1 MKRRIDDLSGRGE
14 AVSGIVSA
22 GGVAGGLT
30 QGGQGVTSGPGGVG
44 VGPGSYVRGPTIT
57 QLGARPGQPTTPAAV
72 TAAAVAAASV
82 GAPVPGVVPVP
93 ATTAGQGVSGAPSAL
108 DHQPHNPAPQPVL
121 TGYAGGKVEMH
132 TGVHHTLPAYSASLP
147 TAPQPQVSGVGSASV
162 VHQTAAVAAA
172 AAAAAGA
179 TQGSGQFQR
188 LKVEDALS
196 YLDQVKLRFGKQP
209 QVYNDF
215 LDIMKEFKSQS
226 IDTPGVIARVSQ
238 LFRGHPELI
247 VGFNTFLPPG
257 YKIEVQGN
265 EQVKVSVS
273 VPGQQTTV
281 VHTPQ
286 GVHHHI
292 TSTHHPP
299 PPPPPTVTV
308 KPSHHPPPPRSPN
321 TAGCTGA
328 NGVKERGPIVP
339 PCPGFEPRSSHLRD
353 ECANHYTSRQT
364 SICVVLENAD
374 SVVRGSA
381 LPASVTQHTS
391 PSLVGTHNVHTGS
404 GGSAGPG
411 SGGGSGGT
419 PGGGGGG
426 GGGGVGVGIGVG
438 VGVGVGVIG
447 GGGGGVGGNTSTGT
461 GGGTTNVTQVASS
474 VSVGSNTPTGTN
486 SGSNSNATS
495 NTTGGTQHSTNTAP
509 QHPSREPQP
518 PPPHQHH
525 HHHHQPP
532 AQPVEFNHAINYVNK
547 IKLRFQGQP
556 DIYKQFLEILHT
568 YQKEQR
574 HLKDGGSIP
583 TRTLTETEVYEKVAK
598 LFENQEDLLQE
609 FGQFLPDATNN
620 SAAQAAVSDFM
631 DQYRTHH
638 GGNKTVSNDHTSVK
652 KSNIKSSCGVGSGNN
667 MVSGPGNVPNKTSP
681 MFGHQLKRPH
691 SGPTQGHTH
700 SHAQPPVKKPKL
712 GYLKDMSAAEAGKY
726 ATLAEYAFFDKVR
739 KALRHEE
746 TYHNFLRCVTL
757 YNEEIV
763 TRSELVQL
771 IHPFLAKFPDLI
783 KWFKEFVGYREGA
796 LGNSDIIPSSVAKQ
810 ERISGDLAMEIDYT
824 TCKRLGAS
832 YCALPK
838 SYPQPKCS
846 GRTSLCREV
855 LNDTWVSF
863 PSWSEDSTFVTSR
876 KTQYEEYIYRC
887 EDERFELDVVL
898 ETNLATMRVL
908 EGVHKKLQR
917 MSPEE
922 AARFRLDDS
931 LGGNSPTIH
940 QRAIRRIYGDK
951 APDIIDGLKK
961 NPVVAVP
968 LVLRRLKAK
977 DEEWREAQKGFNK
990 IWREQNE
997 KYYLKSLDHQG
1008 ITFKQTDVKTIRSKS
1023 LLNDIETLFD
1033 ERHEQ
1038 AEESGDV
1045 ITGPHMVLH
1054 YPDKSIIDDAA
1065 NLIIHHVKRQT
1076 TYHKDDKVK
1085 IKQIVRHFI
1094 PDLLF
1099 HTRQDMSDD
1108 EKDMEDEDE
1117 EEEDGKSEGKCE
1129 SGGRRDLRG
1138 RECKQPSSTP
1148 CATTNNNSNK
1158 RKTRNRGLDQ
1168 EKDCDTK
1175 SVRET
1180 SGNNNNNNNNNNKTK
1195 DDIKNKI
1202 ALNGDA
1208 TEDEKISIKSE
1219 VDEDKVEVKEE
1230 PGSVGNG
1237 NVQPDDEYRLFMC
1250 NNNWYLFLRLHQIL
1264 CCRLTTM
1271 YEHAVRIA
1279 AEEAKDKKDRKEA
1292 TAVALRLKPKNEI
1305 AIEDYYPAMLDMV
1318 KNVLDGNLES
1328 TAYEDT
1334 LREMFG
1340 IHAYTGFTMDKVVT
1354 GAVRQ
1359 LQHLVC
1365 DEPPAQCTSMYLSE
1379 AKKGGAGGPIASSHR
1394 RLAAEQSYQK
1404 KSERLL
1410 QDENC
1415 FKIYTYKRNCRMSVE
1430 LIDTEIEEGEDSGG
1444 SVGTGISHSGTVPSS
1459 SHSTIPPAVTEVE
1472 RWSEYVEKYVSSVAP
1487 QMSPAMQAQLSRK
1500 PVFLPRNLR
1509 SWRKLTA
1516 SRQTNQEVEKGGCIE
1531 DIKPPVCPDMDIGD
1545 NTQCKFNLS
1554 SFKMVF
1560 VVNSDSY
1567 MYKKQALKR
1576 AKQSHEHVSRR
1587 MRSGLLSWHG
1597 DWCTRHVSEADQR
1610 AATDWFLGHTDGL
1623 RPNCTRI
1630 VRIDDPS
1637 RPPFAPYNK
1646 YKCELEESG
1655 GS

>member
-1 MKRRIDDLSGRGE
+1 MKRRIDTGGRGE
-14 AVSGIVSA
+14 AASGIVSA
-22 GGVAGGLT
+22 GGIA
-30 QGGQGVTSGPGGVG
+30 QGGQGVGGPGGVSG
-44 VGPGSYVRGPTIT
+44 GPGYIRGPSLA
-57 QLGARPGQPTTPAAV
+57 QLGVRPSQSNTPIAV
-72 TAAAVAAASV
+72 PVTGT
-82 GAPVPGVVPVP
+82 GAPVPVVPVP
-93 ATTAGQGVSGAPSAL
+93 ATTAGPGVGVAPTL
-108 DHQPHNPAPQPVL
+108 DHQTHNTSQ
-121 TGYAGGKVEMH
+121 TGYASGKIDMH
-132 TGVHHTLPAYSASLP
+132 TVHHSVPAYSANLA
-147 TAPQPQVSGVGSASV
+147 TAPASQGGGLAGVVEGRAVGGTGGLGAPSGVGPPPSVLQHVTAHSQMRHKVSGMSSANV
-162 VHQTAAVAAA
+162 VHQNAAAVGAVA

-265 EQVKVSVS
+265 EQVSVS

-286 GVHHHI
+286 GVQHHI
-292 TSTHHPP
+292 TPTHHPP
-299 PPPPPTVTV
+299 PPPPPAVTV
-308 KPSHHPPPPRSPN
+308 KPPHHPPPPRSALQSSCIAPHTGPN
-321 TAGCTGA
+321 
-328 NGVKERGPIVP
+328 
-339 PCPGFEPRSSHLRD
+339 
-353 ECANHYTSRQT
+353 
-364 SICVVLENAD
+364 
-374 SVVRGSA
+374 
-381 LPASVTQHTS
+381 
-391 PSLVGTHNVHTGS
+391 LVGTHGVHNISSSGT
-404 GGSAGPG
+404 GGSGPG
-411 SGGGSGGT
+411 SGAGAG
-419 PGGGGGG
+419 
-426 GGGGVGVGIGVG
+426 
-438 VGVGVGVIG
+438 
-447 GGGGGVGGNTSTGT
+447 
-461 GGGTTNVTQVASS
+461 
-474 VSVGSNTPTGTN
+474 TGTN
-486 SGSNSNATS
+486 SGSGTTSVVGTGGSQVTSSVGVGATTPTGTNANASANS
-495 NTTGGTQHSTNTAP
+495 TTGSVSGSQHSTNTAP

-518 PPPHQHH
+518 PPPHH

-574 HLKDGGSIP
+574 HLKEGGNAP

-638 GGNKTVSNDHTSVK
+638 GGNKSVTNDHTTIK
-652 KSNIKSSCGVGSGNN
+652 KSNKSSVTIGSGNN
-667 MVSGPGNVPNKTSP
+667 LVSNAGNTPNKTSP

-691 SGPTQGHTH
+691 SGPTQSHTH
-700 SHAQPPVKKPKL
+700 THAHSQPPVKKPKL

-726 ATLAEYAFFDKVR
+726 ATLAEYAFFDQVR

-746 TYHNFLRCVTL
+746 PYHNFLRVITM
-757 YNEEIV
+757 YNEEII

-771 IHPFLAKFPDLI
+771 VHPFLAKFPDLL
-783 KWFKEFVGYREGA
+783 KWFKDFVGYREGA
-796 LGNSDIIPSSVAKQ
+796 AGNSDIIPSTVAKQ

-838 SYPQPKCS
+838 TYPQPKCS

-887 EDERFELDVVL
+887 EDERFELDVVI
-898 ETNLATMRVL
+898 ETNLTTMRVL

-951 APDIIDGLKK
+951 APDILDGLKK

-1008 ITFKQTDVKTIRSKS
+1008 ITFKQNDIKTIRSKS

-1038 AEESGDV
+1038 AEESGEV

-1054 YPDKSIIDDAA
+1054 YPDKSILDDAA
-1065 NLIIHHVKRQT
+1065 NLVIHHVKRQT
-1076 TYHKDDKVK
+1076 TYHKDDKAK
-1085 IKQIVRHFI
+1085 IKQLVRHFV

-1099 HTRQDMSDD
+1099 HPRQEMSDD
-1108 EKDMEDEDE
+1108 ERDMEDE
-1117 EEEDGKSEGKCE
+1117 EDNKSEEKFE
-1129 SGGRRDLRG
+1129 TNRRDVKG
-1138 RECKQPSSTP
+1138 RECKQAPVNP
-1148 CATTNNNSNK
+1148 CPTTNNK
-1158 RKTRNRGLDQ
+1158 RKTRRGNDV
-1168 EKDCDTK
+1168 EKDIDIK
-1175 SVRET
+1175 KEIPENF
-1180 SGNNNNNNNNNNKTK
+1180 NNNNVGNKGRT
-1195 DDIKNKI
+1195 
-1202 ALNGDA
+1202 LNGDA
-1208 TEDEKISIKSE
+1208 TEDEKISIKTE
-1219 VDEDKVEVKEE
+1219 DEKDIKLE
-1230 PGSVGNG
+1230 PGIIGNG
-1237 NVQPDDEYRLFMC
+1237 NLESDDEYRLFMC

-1292 TAVALRLKPKNEI
+1292 TAVALRLKPKNEL
-1305 AIEDYYPAMLDMV
+1305 AVEDYYPALLDMI
-1318 KNVLDGNLES
+1318 KNVLDGNLEP

-1340 IHAYTGFTMDKVVT
+1340 IHAFTGFTLDKVVT

-1365 DEPPAQCTSMYLSE
+1365 DDPPFQCTTAYLME
-1379 AKKGGAGGPIASSHR
+1379 AKRGAAGGPVASAHR
-1394 RLAAEQSYQK
+1394 RLNLEQSYQK
-1404 KSERLL
+1404 RLERQL

-1415 FKIYTYKRNCRMSVE
+1415 FKIYTYKKNCRMTIE
-1430 LIDTEIEEGEDSGG
+1430 LIDTEIEEEETS
-1444 SVGTGISHSGTVPSS
+1444 GTGMG
-1459 SHSTIPPAVTEVE
+1459 HSTTASNHPAIPPAVAEVE

-1487 QMSPAMQAQLSRK
+1487 QMSPSMQAQLSRK

-1516 SRQTNQEVEKGGCIE
+1516 AWQTNQEMDKRSCTD
-1531 DIKPPVCPDMDIGD
+1531 DIKPPVCPDMEILD

-1554 SFKMVF
+1554 SYKMVF

-1576 AKQSHEHVSRR
+1576 AKQSHEHVSKR
-1587 MRSGLLSWHG
+1587 MHMGLTSWHS
-1597 DWCTRHVSEADQR
+1597 DWCSKHVSEASQR
-1610 AATDWFLGHTDGL
+1610 SATDWFLGHTEGL
-1623 RPNCTRI
+1623 RPNNTRV
-1630 VRIDDPS
+1630 VRVDDPS

-1646 YKCELEESG
+1646 YKCELDESG
-1655 GS
+1655 GGS

>member
-1 MKRRIDDLSGRGE
+1 MKRRVDELSGRGE
-14 AVSGIVSA
+14 AAVSGIVSA
-22 GGVAGGLT
+22 GGVGPGLT
-30 QGGQGVTSGPGGVG
+30 QGGGQG
-44 VGPGSYVRGPTIT
+44 GSSCYVRGPIT
-57 QLGARPGQPTTPAAV
+57 QLGARPGQPTTPV
-72 TAAAVAAASV
+72 VAPPVVSGAS
-82 GAPVPGVVPVP
+82 VPGVVPVP
-93 ATTAGQGVSGAPSAL
+93 TTTTGPGVAGGAPTPL
-108 DHQPHNPAPQPVL
+108 DHQPHNAPSQPVF
-121 TGYAGGKVEMH
+121 TGYTGGKVEMH
-132 TGVHHTLPAYSASLP
+132 AGVHAVPAYSTSLS
-147 TAPQPQVSGVGSASV
+147 TAPQSQVSGGGSV
-162 VHQTAAVAAA
+162 VHQTTATAAAVGAAA
-172 AAAAAGA
+172 AAVAAAGA
-179 TQGSGQFQR
+179 TQGPGQFQR

-265 EQVKVSVS
+265 EQVSVS

-299 PPPPPTVTV
+299 QQQPSTVTI
-308 KPSHHPPPPRSPN
+308 KPQHHPPTPRS
-321 TAGCTGA
+321 TL
-328 NGVKERGPIVP
+328 P
-339 PCPGFEPRSSHLRD
+339 P
-353 ECANHYTSRQT
+353 
-364 SICVVLENAD
+364 
-374 SVVRGSA
+374 
-381 LPASVTQHTS
+381 SVTQHPGAGLVSTHSVHSVGGGGGGPGSGASSGGTS
-391 PSLVGTHNVHTGS
+391 GGAGGGGGSSMSVCGNTGS
-404 GGSAGPG
+404 GGSSVTQV
-411 SGGGSGGT
+411 SGASVGASTPSSNPNAAPATT
-419 PGGGGGG
+419 PGG
-426 GGGGVGVGIGVG
+426 
-438 VGVGVGVIG
+438 
-447 GGGGGVGGNTSTGT
+447 NSGT
-461 GGGTTNVTQVASS
+461 GGA
-474 VSVGSNTPTGTN
+474 P
-486 SGSNSNATS
+486 
-495 NTTGGTQHSTNTAP
+495 GGPHSTNTAP

-518 PPPHQHH
+518 PPPPPTPHQHH

-574 HLKDGGSIP
+574 HIKDGGSIP

-638 GGNKTVSNDHTSVK
+638 GSNKAVSNDHTSVK
-652 KSNIKSSCGVGSGNN
+652 KAGSGFKSAASCGLGTGSTGSGGGGTNSSNN
-667 MVSGPGNVPNKTSP
+667 LVGGVSGPMAGSGAGPPPGNAAANKTSP
-681 MFGHQLKRPH
+681 LFGHQLKRPH
-691 SGPTQGHTH
+691 SSAQAHQAHPHPH
-700 SHAQPPVKKPKL
+700 HPHHHPHPHAQQPPIKRPKL
-712 GYLKDMSAAEAGKY
+712 SYLKDMSAAEAGKY

-746 TYHNFLRCVTL
+746 TYHNFLRCITL
-757 YNEEIV
+757 YNEEII
-763 TRSELVQL
+763 TRAELVQL
-771 IHPFLAKFPDLI
+771 VHPFLAKFPDLL

-796 LGNSDIIPSSVAKQ
+796 LGSSDIITTTVAKQ

-922 AARFRLDDS
+922 AARFRLDDC

-1038 AEESGDV
+1038 AEESGEV
-1045 ITGPHMVLH
+1045 LTGPHLVLH
-1054 YPDKSIIDDAA
+1054 YPDKSILDDAA
-1065 NLIIHHVKRQT
+1065 SLVIHHVKRQT
-1076 TYHKDDKVK
+1076 TYHKEDKAK

-1099 HTRQDMSDD
+1099 HTRQEMSDD
-1108 EKDMEDEDE
+1108 EKDMDDE
-1117 EEEDGKSEGKCE
+1117 EEEEDHSSEGKGE
-1129 SGGRRDLRG
+1129 GGGGRRDLRG
-1138 RECKQPSSTP
+1138 REYEGGKG
-1148 CATTNNNSNK
+1148 
-1158 RKTRNRGLDQ
+1158 KTA
-1168 EKDCDTK
+1168 
-1175 SVRET
+1175 
-1180 SGNNNNNNNNNNKTK
+1180 
-1195 DDIKNKI
+1195 I
-1202 ALNGDA
+1202 NGDA
-1208 TEDEKISIKSE
+1208 TEDEKVGI
-1219 VDEDKVEVKEE
+1219 KVEPYDDKMEIKEE
-1230 PGSVGNG
+1230 PGTTGNG
-1237 NVQPDDEYRLFMC
+1237 NILPDDEYRLFMC

-1271 YEHAVRIA
+1271 YERAVRIA
-1279 AEEAKDKKDRKEA
+1279 AEEARDKRDRKEA

-1305 AIEDYYPAMLDMV
+1305 AVEDYYPAMLDMV

-1365 DEPPAQCTSMYLSE
+1365 DDPPAQCTAMFLSE
-1379 AKKGGAGGPIASSHR
+1379 AKRGGAGGPVASAHR
-1394 RLAAEQSYQK
+1394 RLAQEHAYQK
-1404 KSERLL
+1404 RSERLL

-1415 FKIYTYKRNCRMSVE
+1415 FKIYTYKRSNKMTIE
-1430 LIDTEIEEGEDSGG
+1430 LIDTEIEEIEDSGIISNSG
-1444 SVGTGISHSGTVPSS
+1444 GVTGMAGGGTILSS
-1459 SHSTIPPAVTEVE
+1459 TSPGASTIPPAVTEVE
-1472 RWSEYVEKYVSSVAP
+1472 KWSEYVEKYVSSVAP
-1487 QMSPAMQAQLSRK
+1487 QMSAAMQAQLSRK

-1516 SRQTNQEVEKGGCIE
+1516 ARQTNQETEKGSSAE
-1531 DIKPPVCPDMDIGD
+1531 DIKPPVCPDIDIVD
-1545 NTQCKFNLS
+1545 NTQCKFNLA

-1576 AKQSHEHVSRR
+1576 AKQSHEHVSQR
-1587 MRSGLLSWHG
+1587 MRRGLVSWHG
-1597 DWCTRHVSEADQR
+1597 AWCSRHVAEADQR
-1610 AATDWFLGHTDGL
+1610 AASDWFLGHTEGL
-1623 RPNCTRI
+1623 RPNSTRT

-1646 YKCELEESG
+1646 YKCEIDEGGGGSG
-1655 GS
+1655 GGNGSGGGGGGS

>member
-1 MKRRIDDLSGRGE
+1 MNRRVDDISGRGE

-30 QGGQGVTSGPGGVG
+30 QGGQGVTGGPGGVG
-44 VGPGSYVRGPTIT
+44 GGPGGYVRGPTIT
-57 QLGARPGQPTTPAAV
+57 HLGTRPGQPTTPVA
-72 TAAAVAAASV
+72 TA
-82 GAPVPGVVPVP
+82 GTPVPGVVPVP
-93 ATTAGQGVSGAPSAL
+93 ATTAGQGVGGAPTPL
-108 DHQPHNPAPQPVL
+108 DHQPHNPASQPVF
-121 TGYAGGKVEMH
+121 TGYGGAKVEMH
-132 TGVHHTLPAYSASLP
+132 TGVHHTVPAYPASLP
-147 TAPQPQVSGVGSASV
+147 AAPQPQGDGLSGLVEGRTVGGIGGLVSPGSIGPPPSVLQHVTTQPQVRHKVGGVANANV
-162 VHQTAAVAAA
+162 VHQTAAAAVGA
-172 AAAAAGA
+172 AVAAAGA
-179 TQGSGQFQR
+179 TQGTGQFQR

-265 EQVKVSVS
+265 EQVSVS

-299 PPPPPTVTV
+299 PPPTPAVTV
-308 KPSHHPPPPRSPN
+308 KPPHHPPPQRSLS
-321 TAGCTGA
+321 AG
-328 NGVKERGPIVP
+328 
-339 PCPGFEPRSSHLRD
+339 
-353 ECANHYTSRQT
+353 
-364 SICVVLENAD
+364 
-374 SVVRGSA
+374 
-381 LPASVTQHTS
+381 VTQH
-391 PSLVGTHNVHTGS
+391 PGPGLVGTHTVHNVTGGTS
-404 GGSAGPG
+404 GPG
-411 SGGGSGGT
+411 GGGSSGVVTGGGGGGT
-419 PGGGGGG
+419 GGGGGG
-426 GGGGVGVGIGVG
+426 GP
-438 VGVGVGVIG
+438 G
-447 GGGGGVGGNTSTGT
+447 GGGSGVGTGA
-461 GGGTTNVTQVASS
+461 GGGAASVSQVAS
-474 VSVGSNTPTGTN
+474 VSGGNSTPSAANT
-486 SGSNSNATS
+486 SCSSNATNS
-495 NTTGGTQHSTNTAP
+495 TTAGTPHSTNTAP
-509 QHPSREPQP
+509 QHPNREPQP
-518 PPPHQHH
+518 PPPPPHHH
-525 HHHHQPP
+525 HHHHQAP

-574 HLKDGGSIP
+574 HIKDGGSIP
-583 TRTLTETEVYEKVAK
+583 TRALTETEVYEKVAK

-609 FGQFLPDATNN
+609 FSQFLPDATNN
-620 SAAQAAVSDFM
+620 SATQAAVSDIM

-638 GGNKTVSNDHTSVK
+638 GSNKAVSNDHASVK
-652 KSNIKSSCGVGSGNN
+652 KSNIKGSCGLGSGNN
-667 MVSGPGNVPNKTSP
+667 LVTGPGNTPNKTSS
-681 MFGHQLKRPH
+681 MFGLQLKRPH
-691 SGPTQGHTH
+691 SGPTQTHTH

-746 TYHNFLRCVTL
+746 TYHNFLRCITL
-757 YNEEIV
+757 YNEEII

-771 IHPFLAKFPDLI
+771 VHPFLTKFPDLL
-783 KWFKEFVGYREGA
+783 KWFKEFVGYREGSM
-796 LGNSDIIPSSVAKQ
+796 GSSDIIPSTVAKQ

-922 AARFRLDDS
+922 AARFRLDDC

-1038 AEESGDV
+1038 AEENNEI

-1054 YPDKSIIDDAA
+1054 YPDKFILDDAA
-1065 NLIIHHVKRQT
+1065 NLVIHHVKRQT
-1076 TYHKDDKVK
+1076 TYHKDDKAK

-1099 HTRQDMSDD
+1099 HTRQEMSDD
-1108 EKDMEDEDE
+1108 EKDLDEEDE
-1117 EEEDGKSEGKCE
+1117 EEEDVKSEGKSEG
-1129 SGGRRDLRG
+1129 SGRRDLRG
-1138 RECKQPSSTP
+1138 RECKQVSSTQ
-1148 CATTNNNSNK
+1148 CTTTTTTSTSTTNNNSNK
-1158 RKTRNRGLDQ
+1158 RKTRNRGIDQ
-1168 EKDCDTK
+1168 EKEDYK
-1175 SVRET
+1175 NIRET
-1180 SGNNNNNNNNNNKTK
+1180 SGNNNNNNHSKTK
-1195 DDIKNKI
+1195 DDMKGKTAI
-1202 ALNGDA
+1202 NGDA
-1208 TEDEKISIKSE
+1208 TEDEKVNIKTE
-1219 VDEDKVEVKEE
+1219 LDDDKVEVKEE
-1230 PGSVGNG
+1230 SGTTGNG
-1237 NVQPDDEYRLFMC
+1237 SLEPDDEYRLFMC

-1279 AEEAKDKKDRKEA
+1279 AEEARDKKDRKEA

-1305 AIEDYYPAMLDMV
+1305 AVEDYYPAMLDMI

-1340 IHAYTGFTMDKVVT
+1340 IHAYTGFTLDKVVT

-1365 DEPPAQCTSMYLSE
+1365 DEPPAQCTAMFLTE
-1379 AKKGGAGGPIASSHR
+1379 AKRGGAGGPVASAHR
-1394 RLAAEQSYQK
+1394 RLAAEQAYQK
-1404 KSERLL
+1404 RSERLL

-1415 FKIYTYKRNCRMSVE
+1415 FKVYTYKRNCRMTIE
-1430 LIDTEIEEGEDSGG
+1430 LIDTEIEEGEESGG
-1444 SVGTGISHSGTVPSS
+1444 SPGTGVSPSGPIPPN
-1459 SHSTIPPAVTEVE
+1459 STIPPAVTEVE
-1472 RWSEYVEKYVSSVAP
+1472 RWSEYVEKYVSSVTP
-1487 QMSPAMQAQLSRK
+1487 QISPAMQAQLSRK

-1516 SRQTNQEVEKGGCIE
+1516 ARQTNQDVEKGGCPE
-1531 DIKPPVCPDMDIGD
+1531 DIKPPVCPDMDAVD

-1576 AKQSHEHVSRR
+1576 AKQSHEHVSQR
-1587 MRSGLLSWHG
+1587 MRSGLISWHG

-1623 RPNCTRI
+1623 RPNSTRI
-1630 VRIDDPS
+1630 LRINDPS

-1646 YKCELEESG
+1646 YKCELDESG

>member
-1 MKRRIDDLSGRGE
+1 MRRRVDDLSGRGE
-14 AVSGIVSA
+14 AVSGS
-22 GGVAGGLT
+22 GGVGG
-30 QGGQGVTSGPGGVG
+30 GIGQGVSGGPGGVG
-44 VGPGSYVRGPTIT
+44 GGPGNFIRAPSLT
-57 QLGARPGQPTTPAAV
+57 QLGVRPNQSNTPI
-72 TAAAVAAASV
+72 TAPIVAAGT

-93 ATTAGQGVSGAPSAL
+93 ATTAAQGVGGASTPL
-108 DHQPHNPAPQPVL
+108 DHPTHNTTPQA
-121 TGYAGGKVEMH
+121 GYGGGKVEMH
-132 TGVHHTLPAYSASLP
+132 TGVHHTVPAF
-147 TAPQPQVSGVGSASV
+147 TANLSSGPPPQVSGVGSGNV
-162 VHQTAAVAAA
+162 VHQTAAAV

-257 YKIEVQGN
+257 YKIEV
-265 EQVKVSVS
+265 SVS

-292 TSTHHPP
+292 TSTTHHPP
-299 PPPPPTVTV
+299 QPQPPSVTV
-308 KPSHHPPPPRSPN
+308 KPPHHQPPPRSTLQSSCLTPHTGPN
-321 TAGCTGA
+321 
-328 NGVKERGPIVP
+328 
-339 PCPGFEPRSSHLRD
+339 
-353 ECANHYTSRQT
+353 
-364 SICVVLENAD
+364 
-374 SVVRGSA
+374 
-381 LPASVTQHTS
+381 
-391 PSLVGTHNVHTGS
+391 LVGAHGVHNISGS
-404 GGSAGPG
+404 GA
-411 SGGGSGGT
+411 
-419 PGGGGGG
+419 GGGGGG
-426 GGGGVGVGIGVG
+426 GGGGGPGTGTVAGGGPASSSVIASSGSQVTSSIGVG
-438 VGVGVGVIG
+438 SGTPA
-447 GGGGGVGGNTSTGT
+447 GGNAGAGANTAT
-461 GGGTTNVTQVASS
+461 GGL
-474 VSVGSNTPTGTN
+474 GSG
-486 SGSNSNATS
+486 
-495 NTTGGTQHSTNTAP
+495 QHSTNTAP

-518 PPPHQHH
+518 PPPHHH
-525 HHHHQPP
+525 HHHHQQPP

-574 HLKDGGSIP
+574 HIKDGGNIP

-631 DQYRTHH
+631 DQYRTNQ
-638 GGNKTVSNDHTSVK
+638 GGNKNVTNDHTSVK
-652 KSNIKSSCGVGSGNN
+652 KSNIKSSCAIGPGNN
-667 MVSGPGNVPNKTSP
+667 MVSSTGNTPNKTSP

-691 SGPTQGHTH
+691 TGPTQGHAH
-700 SHAQPPVKKPKL
+700 SHSHSQPPVKKPKL

-726 ATLAEYAFFDKVR
+726 ATLAEYAFFDQVR

-746 TYHNFLRCVTL
+746 TYHNFLRCITL
-757 YNEEIV
+757 YNEEII

-771 IHPFLAKFPDLI
+771 VHPFLAKFPDLL
-783 KWFKEFVGYREGA
+783 KWFKDFVGYREGA
-796 LGNSDIIPSSVAKQ
+796 SSTADIIPSTVAKQ

-838 SYPQPKCS
+838 TYPQPKCS
-846 GRTSLCREV
+846 GRNSLCREV
-855 LNDTWVSF
+855 LNDIWVSF

-887 EDERFELDVVL
+887 EDERFELDVVI
-898 ETNLATMRVL
+898 ETNLTTMRVL

-917 MSPEE
+917 MNPEE

-931 LGGNSPTIH
+931 LGGNSSTIH

-951 APDIIDGLKK
+951 APDILDGLKK

-977 DEEWREAQKGFNK
+977 DDEWREAQKGFNK

-1008 ITFKQTDVKTIRSKS
+1008 ITFKQTDIKTIRSKS

-1038 AEESGDV
+1038 AEDSGEV

-1054 YPDKSIIDDAA
+1054 YQDKSILDDAA

-1076 TYHKDDKVK
+1076 TYHKEDKAK
-1085 IKQIVRHFI
+1085 IKQLVRHFV

-1099 HTRQDMSDD
+1099 HPRQEMSDD
-1108 EKDMEDEDE
+1108 ERELEDE
-1117 EEEDGKSEGKCE
+1117 EDAKSEEKFE
-1129 SGGRRDLRG
+1129 TNRRDVKG
-1138 RECKQPSSTP
+1138 RECKQPP
-1148 CATTNNNSNK
+1148 NNQCPTANNK
-1158 RKTRNRGLDQ
+1158 RKSRRGTEQ
-1168 EKDCDTK
+1168 EKEVEVKKELPDTCN
-1175 SVRET
+1175 T
-1180 SGNNNNNNNNNNKTK
+1180 NTNNIGNTRLNEKGRA
-1195 DDIKNKI
+1195 I
-1202 ALNGDA
+1202 NGDA

-1219 VDEDKVEVKEE
+1219 DEKVDIKVE
-1230 PGSVGNG
+1230 PDIMGNG
-1237 NVQPDDEYRLFMC
+1237 NMESDDEYRLFMC

-1292 TAVALRLKPKNEI
+1292 TAVALRLKPKNEL
-1305 AIEDYYPAMLDMV
+1305 AVEDYYPALLDMI
-1318 KNVLDGNLES
+1318 KNVLDGNLEP

-1340 IHAYTGFTMDKVVT
+1340 IHAYTGFTLDKVVT

-1365 DEPPAQCTSMYLSE
+1365 DDPPAQCTTSYLME
-1379 AKKGGAGGPIASSHR
+1379 AKRGAAGGPVASAHR
-1394 RLAAEQSYQK
+1394 RLALEQSYQK
-1404 KSERLL
+1404 KLERLL

-1415 FKIYTYKRNCRMSVE
+1415 FKIYTYKKNCRMSIE
-1430 LIDTEIEEGEDSGG
+1430 LIDTEIEEEESAGSGG
-1444 SVGTGISHSGTVPSS
+1444 TGMIHNTAAPSS
-1459 SHSTIPPAVTEVE
+1459 NHPAIPPAVAEAE

-1487 QMSPAMQAQLSRK
+1487 QMSPTMQAQLSRK

-1516 SRQTNQEVEKGGCIE
+1516 SRQSHQEADKGGCTE
-1531 DIKPPVCPDMDIGD
+1531 NVKPPVCPEMDIVD

-1576 AKQSHEHVSRR
+1576 AKQVR
-1587 MRSGLLSWHG
+1587 
-1597 DWCTRHVSEADQR
+1597 
-1610 AATDWFLGHTDGL
+1610 
-1623 RPNCTRI
+1623 RI
-1630 VRIDDPS
+1630 VMLC
-1637 RPPFAPYNK
+1637 F
-1646 YKCELEESG
+1646 L
-1655 GS
+1655 

>member
-1 MKRRIDDLSGRGE
+1 MKRRVDDLSGRGE

-22 GGVAGGLT
+22 GGVASGIP
-30 QGGQGVTSGPGGVG
+30 QGGQGAPGGPGGVSG
-44 VGPGSYVRGPTIT
+44 AQGSYVRGPTVT
-57 QLGARPGQPTTPAAV
+57 QLGPRPGQPSTPVASAAA
-72 TAAAVAAASV
+72 AAAVAVAAA
-82 GAPVPGVVPVP
+82 GTPVPGVVPVP
-93 ATTAGQGVSGAPSAL
+93 ATTAAQGGTPTSIEHQSHNPT
-108 DHQPHNPAPQPVL
+108 HQPVFA
-121 TGYAGGKVEMH
+121 GYAAGKVEMH
-132 TGVHHTLPAYSASLP
+132 TGVHHTVPAYSASLP
-147 TAPQPQVSGVGSASV
+147 TAPPPQGGGLSGVVEGRAVGGAGGLVTPGGVGPPPSVLQHMSAHSQVRHKVSGVGGANV
-162 VHQTAAVAAA
+162 VHQTTAAAVGAAAA

-257 YKIEVQGN
+257 YKIEV
-265 EQVKVSVS
+265 SVS

-286 GVHHHI
+286 GIRHHI
-292 TSTHHPP
+292 TPTHHPP
-299 PPPPPTVTV
+299 PPPPQPVTV
-308 KPSHHPPPPRSPN
+308 KPPHHPQPPRSALTSGGVTPH
-321 TAGCTGA
+321 TG
-328 NGVKERGPIVP
+328 
-339 PCPGFEPRSSHLRD
+339 
-353 ECANHYTSRQT
+353 
-364 SICVVLENAD
+364 
-374 SVVRGSA
+374 
-381 LPASVTQHTS
+381 
-391 PSLVGTHNVHTGS
+391 PSLVGTHSVHNVAGS
-404 GGSAGPG
+404 G
-411 SGGGSGGT
+411 SGA
-419 PGGGGGG
+419 GGGGGG
-426 GGGGVGVGIGVG
+426 SSGSGSGGVGANS
-438 VGVGVGVIG
+438 
-447 GGGGGVGGNTSTGT
+447 GNT
-461 GGGTTNVTQVASS
+461 GGGTASVSQVASS
-474 VSVGSNTPTGTN
+474 VSVGSSTPTGTN
-486 SGSNSNATS
+486 SGSSSNATS
-495 NTTGGTQHSTNTAP
+495 SSAGGAQHSTNTAP

-518 PPPHQHH
+518 PPPHHH
-525 HHHHQPP
+525 PHHHHQPP

-574 HLKDGGSIP
+574 HIKDGGSIP
-583 TRTLTETEVYEKVAK
+583 ARTLTETEVYEKVAK

-638 GGNKTVSNDHTSVK
+638 GSNKNVSNDHTSVK
-652 KSNIKSSCGVGSGNN
+652 KPNLKSSCGMGSGNN
-667 MVSGPGNVPNKTSP
+667 MVSGPGNPPNKTPPLFS
-681 MFGHQLKRPH
+681 HQLKRPH
-691 SGPTQGHTH
+691 PGPTQSHSHGHA
-700 SHAQPPVKKPKL
+700 HAQPPVKKPKL
-712 GYLKDMSAAEAGKY
+712 GYLKDMSAAEAGKH

-746 TYHNFLRCVTL
+746 TYHNFLRCITL
-757 YNEEIV
+757 YNEEII
-763 TRSELVQL
+763 TRAELVQL
-771 IHPFLAKFPDLI
+771 VHPFLAKFPDLL
-783 KWFKEFVGYREGA
+783 KWFKDFVGYREGA
-796 LGNSDIIPSSVAKQ
+796 LGSSDIIPSTVAKQ

-846 GRTSLCREV
+846 GRTGLCKEV

-1008 ITFKQTDVKTIRSKS
+1008 ITFKQTDIKTIRSKS

-1038 AEESGDV
+1038 QEDSGEV

-1054 YPDKSIIDDAA
+1054 YTDKSILDDAA
-1065 NLIIHHVKRQT
+1065 NLVIHHVKRQT
-1076 TYHKDDKVK
+1076 TYHKEDKLK
-1085 IKQIVRHFI
+1085 IKQIVRHFL

-1099 HTRQDMSDD
+1099 HTRQEMSDD
-1108 EKDMEDEDE
+1108 EKDMEDEEE
-1117 EEEDGKSEGKCE
+1117 EEEDNKSDGKCE
-1129 SGGRRDLRG
+1129 NTGRRDLRE
-1138 RECKQPSSTP
+1138 RECKQTSSTS

-1158 RKTRNRGLDQ
+1158 RKSRSRGTDP
-1168 EKDCDTK
+1168 EKEGDTK
-1175 SVRET
+1175 SVRE
-1180 SGNNNNNNNNNNKTK
+1180 SGNNNNNNNNNKTK
-1195 DDIKNKI
+1195 DDNKSKA

-1208 TEDEKISIKSE
+1208 TEDEKVSIKTE
-1219 VDEDKVEVKEE
+1219 VDDEKPDIKEE
-1230 PGSVGNG
+1230 PGTNGNG
-1237 NVQPDDEYRLFMC
+1237 NPQSDDEYRLFMC

-1279 AEEAKDKKDRKEA
+1279 AEEAKDRKDRKEA

-1305 AIEDYYPAMLDMV
+1305 AVEDYYPALLDMI
-1318 KNVLDGNLES
+1318 KNVLDGNLEP

-1354 GAVRQ
+1354 SAVRQ

-1365 DEPPAQCTSMYLSE
+1365 DDPPVQCTAMYLSE
-1379 AKKGGAGGPIASSHR
+1379 AKKGAAGGPLASAHR
-1394 RLAAEQSYQK
+1394 RLAAEQAYQK

-1415 FKIYTYKRNCRMSVE
+1415 FKIYTYKRNCRMTIE
-1430 LIDTEIEEGEDSGG
+1430 LIDTEIEEENDSGG
-1444 SVGTGISHSGTVPSS
+1444 SAGSAVSHNTTVPS
-1459 SHSTIPPAVTEVE
+1459 STIPPAVAEVE
-1472 RWSEYVEKYVSSVAP
+1472 RWSAYVEKYVSSVAP

-1516 SRQTNQEVEKGGCIE
+1516 ARQTNQEVEKDSCAE
-1531 DIKPPVCPDMDIGD
+1531 DVKPPVCPDMDIVD

-1587 MRSGLLSWHG
+1587 MRSGLVSWHS

-1623 RPNCTRI
+1623 RPNCTRV